1 MTLAEFCANIGK
13 MSKNNNIYEIS
24 YSLRQERRRFIR
36 RAVFFV
42 AAFFIIMNSIL
53 TFAICP
59 VEQKSRSM
67 EPNIPGG
74 AFVFATPLGGK
85 IKRGEIVI
93 VAPRAKRLSLKQKT
107 ADFISGVAT
116 FQKVHPWTNEN
127 SMTRRVAALPGD
139 TIYMKD
145 FILYVKPQDQKHFF
159 TEFELNQ
166 IPYSVDI
173 TVPPTGWS
181 PEIGVRGSF
190 EKITLGENEYYVLGD
205 NRLSCVDSRIFGKI
219 KESSIQK
226 RVLMIF
232 FPFKR
237 AKIFVSKK

>member
-1 MTLAEFCANIGK
+1 

-36 RAVFFV
+36 RAALFV
-42 AAFFIIMNSIL
+42 AAFFITMNSIL
-53 TFAICP
+53 TFVLCP

-67 EPNIPGG
+67 EPNVPGNS
-74 AFVFATPLGGK
+74 FVFATPLGGK

-93 VAPRAKRLSLKQKT
+93 VAPRAKKLSFKQKA
-107 ADFISGVAT
+107 ADFLAGAAT
-116 FQKVHPWTNEN
+116 FQKAHPWTNEN
-127 SMTRRVAALPGD
+127 SMMRRAVALPGD

-166 IPYSVDI
+166 IPYRVDI

-190 EKITLGENEYYVLGD
+190 DKITLGENEYYVLGD
-205 NRLSCVDSRIFGKI
+205 NRLSCVDSRIFGKV

-226 RVLMIF
+226 RALMIF

>member
-1 MTLAEFCANIGK
+1 

-36 RAVFFV
+36 NAVFFV

-53 TFAICP
+53 TLAICP
-59 VEQKSRSM
+59 VEQRSVSM
-67 EPNIPGG
+67 DPNVPKGT
-74 AFVFATPLGGK
+74 FVFATPLGKK

-93 VAPRAKRLSLKQKT
+93 LSPAEEKLSGKQKA
-107 ADFISGVAT
+107 ADFFAGFFT
-116 FQKVHPWTNEN
+116 MQKIHPWSTEK
-127 SMTRRVAALPGD
+127 SLMRRAVALPGD

-145 FILYVKPQDQKHFF
+145 FILYIQPKGEKHFF

-173 TVPPTGWS
+173 SVPPAGWS
-181 PEIGVRGSF
+181 PEIGSRGSF
-190 EKITLGENEYYVLGD
+190 EKLTLGENEYYVLGD

-219 KESSIQK
+219 KGSAIHK
-226 RVLMIF
+226 RVLMNF
-232 FPFKR
+232 FPIRR
-237 AKIFVSKK
+237 AKIFTSKN

>member
-42 AAFFIIMNSIL
+42 AAFFITMNSIL
-53 TFAICP
+53 TFVICP
-59 VEQKSRSM
+59 IEQKSRSM
-67 EPNIPGG
+67 EPNVPGNT
-74 AFVFATPLGGK
+74 FVFATPLGGK
-85 IKRGEIVI
+85 IKRGEIVL
-93 VAPRAKRLSLKQKT
+93 VAPRAKTLSFKQKA
-107 ADFISGVAT
+107 ADFLFGAAT
-116 FQKVHPWTNEN
+116 LQKVHPWTNEK
-127 SMTRRVAALPGD
+127 SLMRRVVALPGD

-145 FILYVKPQDQKHFF
+145 FILYAQPKGQKHFF

-166 IPYSVDI
+166 VPYSVDI
-173 TVPPTGWS
+173 TAPPAGWS

-190 EKITLGENEYYVLGD
+190 DKITLDENEYYVLGD
-205 NRLSCVDSRIFGKI
+205 NRLSCSDSRIFGKV
-219 KESSIQK
+219 KGSSIQK

>member
-1 MTLAEFCANIGK
+1 M
-13 MSKNNNIYEIS
+13 
-24 YSLRQERRRFIR
+24 
-36 RAVFFV
+36 
-42 AAFFIIMNSIL
+42 
-53 TFAICP
+53 
-59 VEQKSRSM
+59 
-67 EPNIPGG
+67 
-74 AFVFATPLGGK
+74 
-85 IKRGEIVI
+85 
-93 VAPRAKRLSLKQKT
+93 APRAKKLSFKQKA
-107 ADFISGVAT
+107 ADFLEGAAT
-116 FQKVHPWTNEN
+116 FQKAHPWTNEN
-127 SMTRRVAALPGD
+127 SMMRRAVALPGD

-190 EKITLGENEYYVLGD
+190 DKITLGENEYYVLGD
-205 NRLSCVDSRIFGKI
+205 NRLSCVDSRIFGKV

-226 RVLMIF
+226 RALMIF
-232 FPFKR
+232 FPFRR